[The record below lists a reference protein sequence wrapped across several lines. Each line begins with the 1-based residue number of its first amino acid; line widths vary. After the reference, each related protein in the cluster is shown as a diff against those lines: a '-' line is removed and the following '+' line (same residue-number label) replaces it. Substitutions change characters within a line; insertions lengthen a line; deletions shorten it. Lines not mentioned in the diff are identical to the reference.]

1 MKLNIIQEESQRI
14 ENYNNVLIENG
25 VASFLNVS
33 DGECEEVL
41 ALHVNALHFPSLI
54 ECLNKVAVG
63 GKIKL
68 SGVDL
73 PVFCRQ
79 VTNRLIKEEH
89 ASNLIEAS
97 KTIVPIKVI
106 TNTLN
111 SMGFEVETALIRG
124 VNYEICANRK

>member
-1 MKLNIIQEESQRI
+1 M
-14 ENYNNVLIENG
+14 
-25 VASFLNVS
+25 
-33 DGECEEVL
+33 
-41 ALHVNALHFPSLI
+41 
-54 ECLNKVAVG
+54 AVG